1 MQYAEYITIS
11 NFTRLSKFYGL
22 HNLNIGSYATWTIR
36 TLNFLEALIELEDE
50 NKYPDSIILD
60 SIIEFADEN
69 KTAYKLRQY
78 LDTLPGIG
86 YQNEKIYAT
95 KKADENHAYLM
106 HCIQSIQW
114 ENVSEFGGKSEL
126 FIVGDCRV
134 KSNKESS
141 VMTITIDDILI
152 KIEKSSNL
160 QDKSFVIN
168 GVLLH
173 NIEFNELVNFINYSS
188 IVKKL
193 TIENTQA
200 AYYFLR

>member
-1 MQYAEYITIS
+1 MLYDEYITIS

-50 NKYPDSIILD
+50 KKYPESILFDSIID
-60 SIIEFADEN
+60 FVEN
-69 KTAYKLRQY
+69 NKKAYKLRQY
-78 LDTLPGIG
+78 IDDVPGVE
-86 YQNEKIYAT
+86 YQDEKMYIT
-95 KKADENHAYLM
+95 QKAYENHAYLM

-114 ENVSEFGGKSEL
+114 ENMSEFGGKSEL
-126 FIVGDCRV
+126 FLMGDCRV
-134 KSNKESS
+134 KTNNESTT
-141 VMTITIDDILI
+141 MTIKIDDIVI
-152 KIEKSSNL
+152 KIEKNSNL
-160 QDKSFVIN
+160 KDKSFIVN

-173 NIEFNELVNFINYSS
+173 NVEFNELVNFINYANF
-188 IVKKL
+188 VKKL